1 MNFLS
6 HYYFDRDNTKA
17 YEVLGSLLPDL
28 LKNANNSWNIHPE
41 KKDHHYQNP
50 AHSHLLKG
58 WKKHLLVDKIFHNTA
73 FFFFHQH
80 QLKLEL
86 REVIKNS
93 PVKPFFLGH
102 IALELILD
110 HLLLTEK
117 KINVDQLYLH
127 LNQISHQ
134 DIESFFRLN
143 DLEHTEK
150 FSLFFESFKKD
161 QYLKKYIEV
170 KNISYSL
177 KRICMRLWNNPF
189 TLQQEE
195 EMTKIIE
202 QYISKLRGEFILIFD
217 EIESQLVNE

>member
-6 HYYFDRDNTKA
+6 HYYFDRDNTNA
-17 YEVLGSLLPDL
+17 YEILGCVLPDL
-28 LKNANNSWNIHPE
+28 LKNANNSWNIYPE

-50 AHSHLLKG
+50 IHTHLIKG
-58 WKKHLLVDKIFHNTA
+58 WKKHLLVDRIFHNTA

-86 REVIKNS
+86 RDIIKDS

-102 IALELILD
+102 IGLELILD

-117 KINVDQLYLH
+117 KVDVSRLYYH
-127 LNQISHQ
+127 LELIKNK
-134 DIESFFRLN
+134 DIESFFHLN
-143 DLEHTEK
+143 GLTNTDEF
-150 FSLFFESFKKD
+150 FSFFESFKRE
-161 QYLKKYIEV
+161 QYLNNYIEV
-170 KNISYSL
+170 KNITYSL

-189 TLQQEE
+189 TSHQEE
-195 EMTKIIE
+195 EITKIIE
-202 QYISKLRGEFILIFD
+202 QYISKLREEFILIFE

>member
-6 HYYFDRDNTKA
+6 HYYFDRYNTHA

-41 KKDHHYQNP
+41 KKDLHYQNP
-50 AHSHLLKG
+50 AHSYLLKG

-86 REVIKNS
+86 REVMKDS

-110 HLLLTEK
+110 HLLLSEK
-117 KINVDQLYLH
+117 KINADTLYHH
-127 LNQISHQ
+127 LSQTSRQ
-134 DIESFFRLN
+134 DIESFFRIHG
-143 DLEHTEK
+143 LEQTDK
-150 FSLFFESFKKD
+150 FFSFFESFKKE
-161 QYLKKYIEV
+161 QYLKSYIDV

-177 KRICMRLWNNPF
+177 KRICMRLWKNPF
-189 TLQQEE
+189 TIQQEE
-195 EMTKIIE
+195 EMTKIIAH
-202 QYISKLRGEFILIFD
+202 YISKLRVEFILIFD
-217 EIESQLVNE
+217 EIELQLVNE